1 MKKLISVAVW
11 HAERG
16 SCHSE
21 RALVLRSFFI
31 NSSFIY
37 SPEPRRRRNFHSEA
51 VFRFLKRVANLSKVG
66 NPIPQKKQLPGQQL
80 KHKAYHLIMAIQ
92 PFLKKNSCN
101 MKINNFAI
109 SQADN
114 YPQQIFNRFELT
126 KLFDSDY
133 YH

>member
-1 MKKLISVAVW
+1 
-11 HAERG
+11 
-16 SCHSE
+16 
-21 RALVLRSFFI
+21 
-31 NSSFIY
+31 
-37 SPEPRRRRNFHSEA
+37 
-51 VFRFLKRVANLSKVG
+51 
-66 NPIPQKKQLPGQQL
+66 
-80 KHKAYHLIMAIQ
+80 
-92 PFLKKNSCN
+92 